1 MFKFL
6 SQLDYLLRETFLGL
20 QRGGWI
26 NWAAVSTVTVL
37 LFLFGISWQASWQ
50 LGGLLNQLGSQ
61 LEVAVY
67 LEPGAEAEMV
77 LPAVQKLPKVMAVQT
92 ISKEKAWASLVE
104 ELGISD
110 IAAATEQL
118 EGNPLVDEL
127 KVKVSKPKDV
137 LILAQQLSQ
146 LPGIDEVQYMD
157 QTLKQMRQ
165 LHHGLGWVSLIITT
179 ILSLTAVAVVTTT
192 MRLIVI
198 ARRQEIEIM
207 QLVGATRSWIY
218 LPFMLQ
224 GITFGIAGAA
234 LAWVLLI
241 GMRQFLTNLLA
252 TGPDFIEFIATVVP
266 PDPLKIV
273 VLPLLLLILGG
284 SVGLLGSCLA
294 VSLESIAIGK

>member
-6 SQLDYLLRETFLGL
+6 TQLDYLLRETFLGL

-50 LGGLLNQLGSQ
+50 LGGLLNQLGNQ

-157 QTLKQMRQ
+157 QTLKQMRK

-224 GITFGIAGAA
+224 GITFGVAGAA

-241 GMRQFLTNLLA
+241 GLQQFLTNLLA